1 MLKKL
6 DDPVMNKAVR
16 VIIDMSQD
24 TQIREKAR
32 LREKALHDEAFYM
45 EGAKAEGIEIGIKKG
60 RAEGREEGISI
71 GEARM
76 IKKMRSSG
84 MSDEEIER
92 VLKQ

>member
-1 MLKKL
+1 M
-6 DDPVMNKAVR
+6 AV
-16 VIIDMSQD
+16 IAIDMSRD

-45 EGAKAEGIEIGIKKG
+45 EGARAEGIEIGIEKG

-76 IKKMRSSG
+76 IKKMRSFG